1 MKIEGS
7 GSISQRHGSADPD
20 PHQNVMDPQHWFL
33 LCLLGRDDTLT
44 VKFLSLSCNPMSVVG
59 ELPIKLARKC
69 VQALGSSIIDE
80 DAQDRTQVGHQ

>member
-1 MKIEGS
+1 M
-7 GSISQRHGSADPD
+7 
-20 PHQNVMDPQHWFL
+20 L
-33 LCLLGRDDTLT
+33 LCLPGRDDTLT